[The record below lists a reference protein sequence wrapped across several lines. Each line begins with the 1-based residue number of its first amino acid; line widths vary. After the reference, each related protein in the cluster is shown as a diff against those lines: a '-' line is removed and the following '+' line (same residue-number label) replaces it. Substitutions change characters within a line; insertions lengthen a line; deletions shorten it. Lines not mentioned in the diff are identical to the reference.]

1 MPTFTFETSIYR
13 GRTERE
19 VVVEAQYAYDGTG
32 MPVLL
37 AAYDEYGP
45 WLSRAETESVKDAMA
60 DRCEA
65 DYAAWLADRDCDD
78 APTQELA
85 A

>member
-1 MPTFTFETSIYR
+1 MPTFTFETCVYR

-19 VVVEAQYAYDGTG
+19 VTVEAQYAYDGSG
-32 MPVLL
+32 YPVLL
-37 AAYDEYGP
+37 AAYDEDGL
-45 WLSRAETESVKDAMA
+45 WLLRAETESVKDEMA